1 MNDDEAGWPD
11 GASLP
16 PAPGASDLVT
26 GSADADAPAAQ
37 PVVEPATSPGS
48 PAPTAPAQVPAGLHA
63 RVGRH
68 LRRRTPR
75 KGGFWRELPILLA
88 VALVL
93 ALLIKAFLVQAFYI
107 PSGSMEQT
115 LHVNDRVLVNKL
127 VYHFRDI
134 RRGEVVVFDANG
146 SLARDPDAITVAEP
160 SNPVRKVLNKV
171 STTLGFGVKPGEQ
184 DYIKRVI
191 GIPGDR
197 VACCDD
203 QGRVT
208 VQPRD
213 GEPVPLDEPY
223 VFTQQ
228 PEQTFCADGLGQDN
242 CPTGSPGVLVP
253 DGRLFVMGDHRDA
266 SADSRFSLQNNGGT
280 VDEDLVIGRAFV
292 VVWPLDRFDWL
303 GVPSVFG
310 GSLGLGGGVAA
321 TPYAL
326 GGIGVLPYAWW
337 RRRARRRA
345 AAAVSAAA

>member
-1 MNDDEAGWPD
+1 MNGEQQPDAAGQPAS
-11 GASLP
+11 GAE
-16 PAPGASDLVT
+16 PAP
-26 GSADADAPAAQ
+26 Q
-37 PVVEPATSPGS
+37 ATDVSPGS
-48 PAPTAPAQVPAGLHA
+48 EAAAGAAVATAATA
-63 RVGRH
+63 RDGRH
-68 LRRRTPR
+68 LRAQRAKR
-75 KGGFWRELPILLA
+75 GGFWRELPVLLA

-134 RRGEVVVFDANG
+134 RRGEIVVFDANG
-146 SLARDPDAITVAEP
+146 SLARDPGARIVAEP
-160 SNPVRKVLNKV
+160 SNPVRKALNKV

-208 VQPRD
+208 VQPK
-213 GEPVPLDEPY
+213 GGQPVPLTEPY
-223 VFTQQ
+223 VFQNAPQQ
-228 PEQTFCADGLGQDN
+228 VFCEKGLGAEN
-242 CPTGSPGVLVP
+242 CPPGTPGVLVP
-253 DGRLFVMGDHRDA
+253 EGRLFVMGDHRDA

-303 GVPSVFG
+303 GVPGVFG
-310 GSLGLGGGVAA
+310 GDLGMGAPAAPYAMGGLGIL
-321 TPYAL
+321 PFAL
-326 GGIGVLPYAWW
+326 WRW
-337 RRRARRRA
+337 RRRRRLDPVA
-345 AAAVSAAA
+345 GS